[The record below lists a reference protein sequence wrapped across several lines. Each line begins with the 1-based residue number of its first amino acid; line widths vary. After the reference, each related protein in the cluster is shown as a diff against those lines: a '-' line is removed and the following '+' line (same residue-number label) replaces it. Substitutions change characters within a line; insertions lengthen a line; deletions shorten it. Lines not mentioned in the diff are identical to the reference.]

1 MFEGTAKADRPFLA
15 PTGPVHEAP
24 VAQLESAWA
33 RAWGKTLN
41 DPRDVVFINL
51 SIAIALCVWPA
62 AIFLFTRRDPSI
74 WLWAAPYW
82 LGIGLLFVDR
92 FILMLHCTSHRT
104 LFNRKFRA
112 LNLVIP
118 WAIGPFMGETPE
130 SYFVHHMGMHHKEGN
145 LGGDLSSTMP
155 YDRDRFSHWLRYWA
169 RFMVFGL
176 VELFLYHRAK
186 KSRNKLV
193 ERLLLG
199 EGVFW
204 AACGAL
210 CFVNWRATLIVF
222 VLPVLV
228 VRTLMMA
235 GNWGQHAFVDPD
247 EPSND
252 FKSSITCI
260 NTRYNRR
267 CFNDGYHIIH
277 HISPSLHYSEMAD
290 EFARNIRLYGEQD
303 AIVFDGYDFFQ
314 VWFLL
319 MTGQKK
325 KLARAFVQLP
335 GAPVRTEAEILAL
348 FERRTRR
355 FPGPMK
361 ARAPSWF
368 LPRLTE
374 PTGSL

>member
-1 MFEGTAKADRPFLA
+1 MFEGTAGEPRPFLA

-24 VAQLESAWA
+24 LARLDTAWA
-33 RAWGKTLN
+33 RAWAKTLN
-41 DPRDVVFINL
+41 DPRDVVFVNL
-51 SIAIALCVWPA
+51 ALFIVLTVWPA
-62 AIFLFTRRDPSI
+62 AVFLFTREHSI

-82 LGIGLLFVDR
+82 LGVGALHMDR

-104 LFNRKFRA
+104 LFNRKYRA
-112 LNLVIP
+112 LNFFIP
-118 WAIGPFMGETPE
+118 WLVGPFIGETPE

-145 LGGDLSSTMP
+145 LEQDLSSTMP
-155 YDRDRFSHWLRYWA
+155 FERDRFSNWIRYWG

-176 VELFLYHRAK
+176 PELFLYHRAK
-186 KSRNKLV
+186 GTRKMID
-193 ERLLLG
+193 RLLIG
-199 EGVFW
+199 EGAFW
-204 AACGAL
+204 LTCAL
-210 CFVNWRATLIVF
+210 LSLVNWQATLIVF
-222 VLPVLV
+222 VIPVIII
-228 VRTLMMA
+228 RTLMMA

-247 EPSND
+247 EPNND

-290 EFARNIRLYGEQD
+290 EFAKNIRLYGEQD
-303 AIVFDGYDFFQ
+303 AIVFDGYDFFE

-335 GAPVRTEAEILAL
+335 GAPIRTEAEILAL
-348 FERRTRR
+348 FERRTRP
-355 FPGPMK
+355 FPVR
-361 ARAPSWF
+361 ASASAPSWF
-368 LPRLTE
+368 LPRVTR
-374 PTGSL
+374 PTAS

>member
-1 MFEGTAKADRPFLA
+1 MFEGTAKAPRPFLA

-24 VAQLESAWA
+24 LARLDTAWA
-33 RAWGKTLN
+33 RAWAKALN
-41 DPRDVVFINL
+41 DPRDVVFVNL
-51 SIAIALCVWPA
+51 ALAIALFVWPA
-62 AIFLFTRRDPSI
+62 AVFLFTRSESI
-74 WLWAAPYW
+74 WLWAIPYW
-82 LGIGLLFVDR
+82 VVVALFADR

-104 LFNRKFRA
+104 LFNRKLRA
-112 LNLVIP
+112 LNLFIP

-145 LGGDLSSTMP
+145 LPGDLSSTMP
-155 YDRDRFSHWLRYWA
+155 YDRDRFSNWLRYWG
-169 RFMVFGL
+169 RFMIFGL
-176 VELFLYHRAK
+176 PELFLYHKAK
-186 KSRNKLV
+186 RSGKLV
-193 ERLLLG
+193 GRLALG
-199 EGVFW
+199 ELGFW
-204 AACGAL
+204 FSCAL
-210 CFVNWRATLIVF
+210 LCLVNWQATLIVF

-247 EPSND
+247 EPNND

-290 EFARNIRLYGEQD
+290 EFAKNIRLYGEQD
-303 AIVFDGYDFFQ
+303 AIVFDGYDFFE
-314 VWFLL
+314 VWLLL

-335 GAPVRTEAEILAL
+335 GAPVRTEEEIIAL
-348 FERRTRR
+348 FDRRTRR
-355 FPGPMK
+355 FPAAQAAPP
-361 ARAPSWF
+361 PSWF
-368 LPRLTE
+368 LPRFTDPSPL
-374 PTGSL
+374 S